1 MVSKNDSDT
10 KNLGFTMQVL
20 AWLIFLA
27 IAGAYVNEILE
38 SKHNPNESPRG
49 ILTQNGIKEVHLQ
62 QNHLGHYI
70 VQGTINE
77 FPVTFLVDTG
87 ATGVAIPASIA
98 EILSLPVGRRLS
110 TSTAAG
116 ATTAYLSRLDT
127 VRVGNIILS
136 NVEAAIVPKMQTD
149 YILLGMSF
157 LKHIDLIQKDG
168 FLTLRQKL

>member
-1 MVSKNDSDT
+1 MIPSIIIGS
-10 KNLGFTMQVL
+10 
-20 AWLIFLA
+20 
-27 IAGAYVNEILE
+27 
-38 SKHNPNESPRG
+38 S
-49 ILTQNGIKEVHLQ
+49 
-62 QNHLGHYI
+62 
-70 VQGTINE
+70 INE

-87 ATGVAIPASIA
+87 ATGVAIPASVA